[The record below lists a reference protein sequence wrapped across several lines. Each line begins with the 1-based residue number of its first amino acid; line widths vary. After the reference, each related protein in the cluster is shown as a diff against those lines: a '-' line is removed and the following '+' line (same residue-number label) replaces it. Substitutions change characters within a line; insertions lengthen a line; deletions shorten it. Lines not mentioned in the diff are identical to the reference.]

1 MRKALLSVLLFF
13 VYFLA
18 ISQPAPQEASPELDH
33 ALVAKDT
40 VAIKKLLDP
49 CLSFGH
55 SNGWLQSMKE
65 MVSDVASG
73 KLNYTAIE
81 NSDVKWETL
90 ADRAIMRCTSDIK
103 YLLEGKK
110 ASIRLRVLQVWV
122 KKGKSWQLIARQGVK
137 LN

>member
-13 VYFLA
+13 VYFFA
-18 ISQPAPQEASPELDH
+18 ISQSSPQQVSAELDH

-55 SNGWLQSMKE
+55 SNGWLQSMKDV
-65 MVSDVASG
+65 VSDVASG
-73 KLNYTAIE
+73 KLNYTAID
-81 NSDVKWETL
+81 NSDVKWETST
-90 ADRAIMRCTSDIK
+90 DRATMRGVSDIK
-103 YLLEGKK
+103 YLLDGKE
-110 ASIRLRVLQVWV
+110 ASIRLHVLQVWV
-122 KKGKSWQLIARQGVK
+122 KNGKSWQLMARQGVK